1 MDDRSVTRLVGVY
14 DADGGLLGEAAYVW
28 GKVRGTRHC
37 ALCDITHGRVRRRP
51 EWDRMVADL
60 GVPVDLLHL
69 NEMPPDVRRAV
80 AACGAPVVLART
92 ADGVAPDGREERARR
107 PGRLGRA
114 ARRPAP
120 RPVERGTRLTTDA

>member
-14 DADGGLLGEAAYVW
+14 DANGGLLGEAAYVW

-37 ALCDITHGRVRRRP
+37 ALCDLTHGRVRRRP

-69 NEMPPDVRRAV
+69 NEMPADVRQAV

-92 ADGVAPDGREERARR
+92 GDGLEPLLIGAELDELDGSVARFGDLLRAR
-107 PGRLGRA
+107 LAADRA
-114 ARRPAP
+114 
-120 RPVERGTRLTTDA
+120 

>member
-1 MDDRSVTRLVGVY
+1 MDDRSVSGLIGVY

-51 EWDRMVADL
+51 EWDLMVADL

-80 AACGAPVVLART
+80 AAYGAPVVLART
-92 ADGVAPDGREERARR
+92 CAGLLPLVVGAELDTLDGSVARLGDLLRAR
-107 PGRLGRA
+107 LAADRA
-114 ARRPAP
+114 
-120 RPVERGTRLTTDA
+120 